1 MLDERLDEISLIA
14 LAELIDDQTLLIASE
29 LLVRLEVLRLN
40 ETIEQTFDVPLAEG
54 FRGDLQL
61 AHGSSPF
68 VRPSIGHFFFN
79 VNS

>member
-1 MLDERLDEISLIA
+1 MTDESLDEIGLVA
-14 LAELIDDQTLLIASE
+14 LAELIDDQTLLVTCQ

-54 FRGDLQL
+54 FRRDLEL
-61 AHGSSPF
+61 AHRCSPF
-68 VRPSIGHFFFN
+68 VRPSISQIFFN